1 MFSSLK
7 KQAHLRE
14 SILAMIGILAICY
27 MGYSF
32 FYTPAKTR
40 VKDLAAKISGEEEK
54 ATGVIK
60 LIEALQKKQNEEM
73 AGGGH
78 QVKST
83 SMANARIDLIKDYK
97 DPLYKNTS
105 EFLNA
110 ITQFDF
116 KSNLKIESLNYS
128 APTKNKGYTSSQFH
142 LVASGQF
149 VKIIEFM
156 QKLEDIPALVSL
168 DSIDININKSD
179 ANLVSIDL
187 SGTYYQL
194 ENENG

>member
-14 SILAMIGILAICY
+14 SILAMVGIVAICY
-27 MGYSF
+27 LGFSF
-32 FYTPAKTR
+32 FYTPAKTK
-40 VKDLAAKISGEEEK
+40 VKELAVKVAEEEERV
-54 ATGVIK
+54 TGIKK
-60 LIEALQKKQNEEM
+60 LIDALQKKQDDEM
-73 AGGGH
+73 AGLSH
-78 QVKST
+78 QAKQSV
-83 SMANARIDLIKDYK
+83 ANSRVDLIKSYK
-97 DPLYKNTS
+97 DPLYKNIS

-128 APTKNKGYTSSQFH
+128 VPSKNGGYVSAQFH

-149 VKIIEFM
+149 GKIVEFM
-156 QKLEDIPALVSL
+156 QKLEEVPALVSL
-168 DSIDININKSD
+168 DSIDINIDKTD
-179 ANLVSIDL
+179 ANHVSIDL
-187 SGTYYQL
+187 NGTYYQL